1 MDVIQ
6 SVKQRSIISEQN
18 HFSRQKLNL
27 NCDCMLM
34 SNVMSNFI
42 SGTCIL
48 VDMICRF
55 EHVSFCLKRSI

>member
-1 MDVIQ
+1 MDWVVDVIQ

-34 SNVMSNFI
+34 SNVMS
-42 SGTCIL
+42 
-48 VDMICRF
+48 
-55 EHVSFCLKRSI
+55 